1 MLTVAEMASDQ
12 DGEDNTAFIQ
22 AELRKFHQQI
32 VAQSNGGDGG
42 LVGQRDSRSPSDDIG
57 DPLQLST
64 FPMLPMEV
72 MTLESLTPQIMEDT
86 LRRCLQA
93 SLAKDSKIQ
102 RKQNTTY
109 GKLKRVQKRRSME
122 KPREFTVVNDDQG
135 DSSTISDSCG
145 DLAENGWEQHLD
157 SPPTKSPPKSP
168 PFIQPLSTVND
179 RDLPS
184 RTSSL
189 SSGEFPHMD
198 HESSSPSHGSTNS
211 SDRQSTLSAR
221 PTSAGSTS
229 SPYISPSTTMLFQNK
244 RISSPVRTRKANTSL
259 KSKSSVKY
267 NSLRS
272 KAQAAR
278 TLSPDRVYDGSL
290 REVKIAISG
299 NDRTISR
306 MARAYAVLRC
316 V

>member
-1 MLTVAEMASDQ
+1 VAEMASDQ

-42 LVGQRDSRSPSDDIG
+42 SVGQRDSRSPSDDIG

-72 MTLESLTPQIMEDT
+72 MTLESLTPQVMEDT

-122 KPREFTVVNDDQG
+122 KPKEFTVVNDDQG

-145 DLAENGWEQHLD
+145 DLAENGWGQQ

-168 PFIQPLSTVND
+168 PFIQPLSTD
-179 RDLPS
+179 KDLPS
-184 RTSSL
+184 RTSSF

-198 HESSSPSHGSTNS
+198 HESSSPSHGSTTS
-211 SDRQSTLSAR
+211 SDMQSTLSAR
-221 PTSAGSTS
+221 PTSAGSSS

-244 RISSPVRTRKANTSL
+244 RISSPVRTRKATTSQR
-259 KSKSSVKY
+259 SKSSVKY
-267 NSLRS
+267 NSFRS
-272 KAQAAR
+272 SAQAAR
-278 TLSPDRVYDGSL
+278 TLSPDRLYDGSL